1 MFFLILY
8 RVLKITIVKIDLKA
22 PLSLPSFRDVYAVLG
37 GGGLAASKRVMLM
50 VLFNKLINYQGI
62 WIKMILAFC

>member
-37 GGGLAASKRVMLM
+37 GGTGGLKACNAYGS
-50 VLFNKLINYQGI
+50 F
-62 WIKMILAFC
+62 